1 MTFDKVKE
9 VILDCLKCNESDI
22 VLQADLQN
30 DLGADSLDGVDLI
43 MALEDE
49 FDLTFP
55 EDAAMNMKTVEDIVK
70 YIDSCK
76 NSSK

>member
-9 VILDCLKCNESDI
+9 IIIECLKCNEEDV
-22 VLQADLQN
+22 VLKADLQN

-49 FDLTFP
+49 FGITFP
-55 EDAAMNMKTVEDIVK
+55 DDAAMNMKTVEDIVSF
-70 YIDSCK
+70 IDSCK
-76 NSSK
+76 ND